1 MLMLLSVVAT
11 SHRLPPFRAQR
22 PESFPFRSTGD
33 GRRGLPMT
41 RNCVLCGASLKRYR
55 RHARYCSGACRAEAS
70 RLRAI
75 LNGSE
80 SVPYSSIAERMDAA
94 QKRTRPL

>member
-1 MLMLLSVVAT
+1 MAD
-11 SHRLPPFRAQR
+11 LP
-22 PESFPFRSTGD
+22 S
-33 GRRGLPMT
+33 RRTCL
-41 RNCVLCGASLKRYR
+41 VCGGSIDRYR

-80 SVPYSSIAERMDAA
+80 SVPYSSIAERLDAA
-94 QKRTRPL
+94 QKRTKRL